1 MRTRSAS
8 CASLGWIVAAAGAFS
23 CSALGQGVA
32 ERAGQ
37 AIDGV
42 GRGVRRE
49 AFVVTDAIRRRF
61 ETVRA
66 DVHRMGNNSR
76 VYSRI
81 HWDRTLHG
89 SKIEVHMLRDGSVL
103 LRGTVPDV
111 AARDRAVAIAR
122 DTVDVPAVVDE
133 LTVLNPPVVVPAP
146 AIAPAA
152 TRDRGR

>member
-1 MRTRSAS
+1 
-8 CASLGWIVAAAGAFS
+8 LGLIVAAAGALT

-61 ETVRA
+61 DAVRT
-66 DVHRMGNNSR
+66 DVHRMGNHSR

-103 LRGTVPDV
+103 LRGTVPDIQ
-111 AARDRAVAIAR
+111 AKDRAVALAR
-122 DTVDVPAVVDE
+122 DTVAVPAVVDE
-133 LTVLNPPVVVPAP
+133 LTVLNPPAVVPVP
-146 AIAPAA
+146 TRP
-152 TRDRGR
+152 RDR